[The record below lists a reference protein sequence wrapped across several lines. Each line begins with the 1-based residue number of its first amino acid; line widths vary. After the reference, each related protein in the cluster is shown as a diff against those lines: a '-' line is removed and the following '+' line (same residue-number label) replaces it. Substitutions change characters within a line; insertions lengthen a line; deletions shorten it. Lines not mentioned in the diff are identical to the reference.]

1 MKVQR
6 APIEVFNLAFLDI
19 ISCAFGAVVML
30 ILLAKNGVN
39 GEFNDAA
46 ELSRLIKALS
56 ASQQSV
62 AELKGGL
69 SDQVDKLNQAE
80 AQSASNAKKAEAL
93 NADIARAQNNVQQL
107 TDQASGLENVK
118 IEQQRAATQAGLE
131 RQRDAEVGGIPVDS
145 EYVIFII
152 DTSGS
157 MSSVAKSLTSTMSE
171 ILKNHPTVKGF
182 QVLSDGGSYLIKN
195 TRGQW
200 LEDTPQ
206 KRNLVLNLIKSFRRN
221 SPSSPVQGIQEAL
234 SSYSKYQNSLAM
246 YVLGDDFSGSSY
258 DAALNTINSLNKGSA
273 RIHAVG
279 FVTGGADEMK
289 RFSTLMREVTR
300 QNNGSFINVY

>member
-30 ILLAKNGVN
+30 ILLAKNGVD
-39 GEFNDAA
+39 GEFKDAA
-46 ELSRLIKALS
+46 ELSSLIKALS

-69 SDQVDKLNQAE
+69 SDQVDKLKQAE

-107 TDQASGLENVK
+107 TDQASGLEQVK
-118 IEQQRAATQAGLE
+118 IEQKRAATQAGLE
-131 RQRDAEVGGIPVDS
+131 KQRDAEVGGIPVDS

-157 MSSVAKSLTSTMSE
+157 MSRVAQRLTKTMSE

-182 QVLSDGGSYLIKN
+182 QVLSDGGSYLLKN

-200 LEDTPQ
+200 LEDTPR
-206 KRNLVLNLIKSFRRN
+206 KRDLVLNLIKNFRRN
-221 SPSSPVQGIQEAL
+221 SNSSPVNGIQEAL
-234 SSYSKYQNSLAM
+234 RSYSKYQNSLAM

-258 DAALNTINSLNKGSA
+258 DAALSTINSLNKGSA